1 MSETPIEA
9 DVVVV
14 GSGVSG
20 LAAALEAAQGGVRVV
35 VFEKQ
40 PSLGGTSNFF
50 EGIFAA
56 GSAMQKEKYIA
67 YSRDQAFKN
76 FMEYNHWCVDAR
88 LARTLINRS
97 AENIDWLKA
106 RGVEFLEVTINMPD
120 APRTYHVVKGRG
132 QAAVKALAL
141 KANEMGVDVR
151 VASPVK
157 QILKGKRGP
166 SGVVVELNGADTEVA
181 CRAVVIASGGYAN
194 NAEWIKK
201 YAGLELGRT
210 VLPIGNV
217 GKMGDGIRMA
227 WEMGAAE
234 EGMGVLHL
242 IRAAPFA
249 PEFPFMNTVEGAAIQ
264 PMLWVDPRGERF
276 CDEGIAYY
284 DTSLGNV
291 NSRYKQGYTFCL
303 FDDTIKKYFIEKG
316 VFRGM
321 GTVVHPGSKLHDL
334 DEQLERFL
342 SLNSKEFFGAN
353 SIEEL
358 ARKMDVDP
366 QVLKTTVDRY
376 NTFCAQQYDAEFAKD
391 PEYLIPLNGPRF
403 YAAKARTCFLGTMG
417 GIKINHRAE
426 AVDQY
431 GSPISGLYAV
441 GLDAG
446 GLHAE
451 SYSMRDTSGIAS
463 AFAIIS
469 GRVAGENAVKY
480 LKG

>member
-1 MSETPIEA
+1 M
-9 DVVVV
+9 
-14 GSGVSG
+14 
-20 LAAALEAAQGGVRVV
+20 
-35 VFEKQ
+35 
-40 PSLGGTSNFF
+40 
-50 EGIFAA
+50 
-56 GSAMQKEKYIA
+56 
-67 YSRDQAFKN
+67 
-76 FMEYNHWCVDAR
+76 
-88 LARTLINRS
+88 
-97 AENIDWLKA
+97 
-106 RGVEFLEVTINMPD
+106 
-120 APRTYHVVKGRG
+120 
-132 QAAVKALAL
+132 
-141 KANEMGVDVR
+141 
-151 VASPVK
+151 
-157 QILKGKRGP
+157 
-166 SGVVVELNGADTEVA
+166 
-181 CRAVVIASGGYAN
+181 IASGGYAN

-210 VLPIGNV
+210 VTPMGNV

-227 WEMGAAE
+227 WEMGAAA

-242 IRAAPFA
+242 IRVAPFS

-264 PMLWVDPRGERF
+264 PMLWVDPKGERF

-303 FDDTIKKYFIEKG
+303 FDDTIKKHFIEKG

-321 GTVVHPGSKLHDL
+321 GTVVHPGCKLHDL
-334 DEQLERFL
+334 DEQLEHFL
-342 SLNSKEFFGAN
+342 SLNSKEFFGAD

-358 ARKMDVDP
+358 ARKMEVDP
-366 QVLKTTVDRY
+366 QVLKTTVEQY
-376 NTFCAQQYDAEFAKD
+376 NTFCAQRYDAEFAKD

-417 GIKINHRAE
+417 GVKINYRTE
-426 AVDQY
+426 VVDQY
-431 GSPISGLYAV
+431 GSPIAGLYAV

-463 AFAIIS
+463 AFAVIS
-469 GRVAGENAVKY
+469 GRVAGENAAKY